1 MGRPVLRRLHL
12 RLFTVGTCRGHIR
25 RDLMQQ
31 VLRAQRRR
39 VNKFAPPDAHVRSPE
54 FNLVLG
60 PSLFLES
67 VNHVNVYELRTKN
80 EEQKATPSVSTAP
93 LAPRSVRV
101 AFRQTRRAT
110 SGVRTPRR

>member
-1 MGRPVLRRLHL
+1 MRR
-12 RLFTVGTCRGHIR
+12 RVPRFPGCPKGSTCRGHIR

-80 EEQKATPSVSTAP
+80 EEQRTKTYAVSLDGSMGASLSAGCFP
-93 LAPRSVRV
+93 PNA
-101 AFRQTRRAT
+101 
-110 SGVRTPRR
+110 